1 MTDIRS
7 VIIIGTGPSGYTAAI
22 YTARANLKPLVFAG
36 PQPGGQLTLTT
47 HVENFPGFPEGVL
60 GPELMENM
68 RRQSE
73 RFGTEFVYDAVTR
86 VDFSK
91 RPFEVFV
98 GEQKYLA
105 KTVIISSGASAKL
118 LGLESERKLIGRGV
132 STCATCDGAFFR
144 NQEVIVAGGGDTA
157 MEDSNFITKFARKV
171 YIVHRRDKLRA
182 SKIMQER
189 AFNNPKIS
197 FIWDSAI
204 TEIHDVQQNNVTG
217 VTLQNL
223 KTGAQTEM
231 SIHGVFVAIG
241 HQPNTAFLGGQIET
255 DEIGYIKL
263 KQRTMTN
270 VDGVFAAGD
279 VVDHHYRQAITA
291 AGMGCQAAMDVE
303 KYLEALGH

>member
-1 MTDIRS
+1 MNDIRS

-255 DEIGYIKL
+255 DEVGYIKL

>member
-1 MTDIRS
+1 MNEIHN

-68 RRQSE
+68 RMQSE

-91 RPFEVFV
+91 RPFEIFV
-98 GEQKYLA
+98 GKQQYFA
-105 KTVIISSGASAKL
+105 HSVIISSGASAKL

-157 MEDSNFITKFARKV
+157 MEDSNFITKFASKV
-171 YIVHRRDKLRA
+171 YLVHRRDKLRA

-189 AFNNPKIS
+189 AFNNPKIK
-197 FIWDSAI
+197 FIWDTAI

-223 KTGAQTEM
+223 KTGARTEM
-231 SIHGVFVAIG
+231 AINGVFVAIG

-255 DEIGYIKL
+255 DEVGYIKL

-270 VDGVFAAGD
+270 VEGVFAAGD

-303 KYLEALGH
+303 KYLEAKGH